1 MKETSRWF
9 HEFRALKLVN
19 CSKKRLEKVGVLR
32 SDLEVEEWLK
42 MEFEWLF
49 WLVVLGIERI
59 GKRGGDGGLGGSLL
73 QERVV

>member
-1 MKETSRWF
+1 M
-9 HEFRALKLVN
+9 
-19 CSKKRLEKVGVLR
+19 
-32 SDLEVEEWLK
+32 EVEEWLK

>member
-1 MKETSRWF
+1 
-9 HEFRALKLVN
+9 
-19 CSKKRLEKVGVLR
+19 
-32 SDLEVEEWLK
+32 

-73 QERVV
+73 QERVVQMVMRCLAPTTSLSEEIMGSTGGVVKMFLSGVMVG